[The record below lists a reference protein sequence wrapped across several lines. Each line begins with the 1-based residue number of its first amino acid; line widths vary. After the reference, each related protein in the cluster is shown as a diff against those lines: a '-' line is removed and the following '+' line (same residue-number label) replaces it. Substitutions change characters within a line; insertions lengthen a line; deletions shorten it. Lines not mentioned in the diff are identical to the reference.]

1 MFVSC
6 FFTIPVKTENARLR
20 LALAV
25 PTGDLITV
33 ANVAVQMYQLLL
45 KLKNATKIIKNIK
58 IVKRRNVFTKPFAH

>member
-20 LALAV
+20 LAVAV
-25 PTGDLITV
+25 PTGHLITV
-33 ANVAVQMYQLLL
+33 ASVAVQMYQLLL

-58 IVKRRNVFTKPFAH
+58 IVKRSNVFTKPFAH